1 MPLLV
6 PSRAKYRKAFRGKRG
21 GIATRGN
28 ALSFGSFGLK
38 SMECGWIN
46 SRQIEAAR
54 RAMTRYTARGG
65 RIWIRIF
72 PDKPITKH
80 PAESRMGSGKGAVEG
95 YVAVVKDFADI
106 KKMDVKD
113 LSQRVTAI
121 RKELQT
127 LTLDKNIGKLT
138 DRKVITK
145 KRRDLAQILT
155 VLSQKQMLK
164 NLETQN
170 G

>member
-1 MPLLV
+1 M
-6 PSRAKYRKAFRGKRG
+6 KK
-21 GIATRGN
+21 
-28 ALSFGSFGLK
+28 
-38 SMECGWIN
+38 
-46 SRQIEAAR
+46 Q
-54 RAMTRYTARGG
+54 
-65 RIWIRIF
+65 
-72 PDKPITKH
+72 
-80 PAESRMGSGKGAVEG
+80 
-95 YVAVVKDFADI
+95 DFADI